1 MYKPFS
7 KGSTKRSLE
16 VLYLTDSIPISKEIL
31 EGIFDETGYNPSN
44 LSIRETNRLATLI
57 SQKGNFEFVRMEMG
71 IPNLPTPDIA
81 KKAEKEAIDQGL
93 QGMYPP
99 FDGIPELKIAGSK
112 FVKAFLNLDVDS
124 EHVIPTCG
132 SLQGGYISQALAG
145 NMHKGKDT
153 ILYLDP
159 TFPVTRYQAKFL
171 GLKIEGIELYDNRG
185 EKLLDAINRI
195 ISKKHVGGLLWSSPN
210 NPSWS
215 CLNETELQG
224 ISDIC
229 DKNNILAIE
238 DLAYLGM
245 DFRKDYSQPNVEPY
259 IPTVG
264 KFGKNWVTLISAS
277 KAFSFPGPRC
287 GLAIISPEL
296 NKEEFVQLEDF
307 CGRKRFGHAFSL
319 GGLYVTTSGTSHTA
333 QFALAKMLEKSTN
346 GEYNFID
353 VTRAYGE
360 RAKEVREVFL
370 KYGFKQV
377 YEKDMDETVGDG
389 FYLTMSYPNYDGTNL
404 MLELLKYG
412 ISTIT
417 LKSTGS
423 NRHEGLRV
431 CISFVNSEDIPI
443 LDDRL
448 KKFMENNN

>member
-1 MYKPFS
+1 MTNSIPVS
-7 KGSTKRSLE
+7 NE
-16 VLYLTDSIPISKEIL
+16 VLET
-31 EGIFDETGYNPSN
+31 IFDETGYNSNN

-57 SQKGNFEFVRMEMG
+57 SQKGNFDFVRMEMG

-81 KKAEKEAIDQGL
+81 KEAEKKAIDQGL
-93 QGMYPP
+93 QGIYPP
-99 FDGIPELKIAGSK
+99 FDGIPELKSAGSN
-112 FVKAFLNLDVDS
+112 FVKAFLNMNV
-124 EHVIPTCG
+124 EPKHVVPTCG

-171 GLKIEGIELYDNRG
+171 GLRSEGIELYDNRG
-185 EKLLDAINRI
+185 DRLLEAIKEK
-195 ISKKHVGGLLWSSPN
+195 ISGGNVGGLLWSSPN

-215 CLNETELQG
+215 CLNEEELKG
-224 ISDIC
+224 IAEIC
-229 DKNNILAIE
+229 DENDILAIE

-245 DFRKDYSQPNVEPY
+245 DFRKDYSKPNTKPY
-259 IPTVG
+259 IPTIS
-264 KFGKNWVTLISAS
+264 KFGKNWITLISAS

-296 NKEEFVQLEDF
+296 NEQEFEQLGNF
-307 CGRKRFGHAFSL
+307 CGRKRLGHAFSL

-333 QFALAKMLEKSTN
+333 QFALAKMLEKATS
-346 GEYNFID
+346 GEYNFIKL
-353 VTRAYGE
+353 TSAYGK
-360 RAKEVREVFL
+360 RAKKVRSIFL

-389 FYLTMSYPNYDGTNL
+389 FYLTMSYPGYDGTNL
-404 MLELLKYG
+404 MLELMKYG

-431 CISFVNSEDIPI
+431 CISFVDEKDMPI
-443 LDDRL
+443 LEERL
-448 KKFMENNN
+448 SKFKENNK